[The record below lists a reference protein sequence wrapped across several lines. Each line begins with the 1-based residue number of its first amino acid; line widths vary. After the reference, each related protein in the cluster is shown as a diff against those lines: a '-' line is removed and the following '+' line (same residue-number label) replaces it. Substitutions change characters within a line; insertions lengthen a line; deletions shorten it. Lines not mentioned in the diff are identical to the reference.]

1 MTQFDFIIIG
11 GGAAGMTAACRIRK
25 GSPQAKVLLI
35 DRGET
40 LGGVL
45 CQCVHHGFG
54 LSYFGEDLT
63 GTEYARRLEQQVKNA
78 SVQVLLCTEVLEVSP
93 DKTLTFSNV
102 QGIQTCSFRH
112 LILASGCTE
121 RALGSL
127 GVSGTRPAG
136 IFTAGEAQKL
146 INVHH
151 QDIGDRAVI
160 IGSGDIGMILAR
172 RLSLCGKKVICM
184 TEIADKSPALS
195 RNRINCLEAFHIP
208 LLLRTRLTEVHGY
221 PHIEAVTLLDIPTNT
236 LRRVECSLLIVAAG
250 LLPDRTLIQNFFPPL
265 WEAAP
270 DLNALPKWLHLCG
283 NCHHVH
289 PIVDGVSFQAEK
301 LADRLTETI

>member
-25 GSPQAKVLLI
+25 GSPQAKILLI

-93 DKTLTFSNV
+93 DKTLTFSNA

-172 RLSLCGKKVICM
+172 HLSLCGKKVICM

-195 RNRINCLEAFHIP
+195 RNRINCLEAFQIP
-208 LLLRTRLTEVHGY
+208 LFLRTRLIEIHGY

-301 LADRLTETI
+301 LADRLTEAI

>member
-25 GSPQAKVLLI
+25 GNPQAKVLLI

-40 LGGVL
+40 LGGIL

-93 DKTLTFSNV
+93 DKTLTFSNA

-151 QDIGDRAVI
+151 QYIGDRAVI

-172 RLSLCGKKVICM
+172 RLSLCGKEVICM

-301 LADRLTETI
+301 LADHLTETI

>member
-1 MTQFDFIIIG
+1 MLT
-11 GGAAGMTAACRIRK
+11 R
-25 GSPQAKVLLI
+25 
-35 DRGET
+35 
-40 LGGVL
+40 L

-93 DKTLTFSNV
+93 DKTLTFSNA

-195 RNRINCLEAFHIP
+195 RNRIYCLEAFQIP
-208 LLLRTRLTEVHGY
+208 LLLRTRLIEIHGY
-221 PHIEAVTLLDIPTNT
+221 PHIEAVTLLDIPTNA
-236 LRRVECSLLIVAAG
+236 LRRVECSLLIIAAG
-250 LLPDRTLIQNFFPPL
+250 LIPDRILIQNFFPPL

-270 DLNALPKWLHLCG
+270 D
-283 NCHHVH
+283 
-289 PIVDGVSFQAEK
+289 
-301 LADRLTETI
+301 

>member
-25 GSPQAKVLLI
+25 GSPQAKILLI

-93 DKTLTFSNV
+93 DKTLTFSNA

-195 RNRINCLEAFHIP
+195 RNRINCLEAFQIP
-208 LLLRTRLTEVHGY
+208 LLLRTRLIEIHGY
-221 PHIEAVTLLDIPTNT
+221 PHIEAVTLLDIPTNA
-236 LRRVECSLLIVAAG
+236 LRRVECSLLIIAAG
-250 LLPDRTLIQNFFPPL
+250 LIPDRILIQNFFPPL

>member
-1 MTQFDFIIIG
+1 MTQFDFAIIG
-11 GGAAGMTAACRIRK
+11 GGAAGMTAACHIWKR
-25 GSPQAKVLLI
+25 SPQSRILLI
-35 DRGET
+35 DRGDT

-45 CQCVHHGFG
+45 CQCIHHGFG

-63 GTEYARRLEQQVKNA
+63 GTEYARRLEQQLKKT
-78 SVQVLLCTEVLEVSP
+78 SVQILLCTEVLEVSP
-93 DKTLTFSNV
+93 DKTITFSNTG
-102 QGIQTCSFRH
+102 GIRTCSFLH

-146 INVHH
+146 INIHH
-151 QDIGDRAVI
+151 KDIGDKAVI

-172 RLSLCGKKVICM
+172 RLSLCGKEVICM
-184 TEIADKSPALS
+184 TEIADKSPALL
-195 RNRINCLEAFHIP
+195 RNRINCLEAFQIP
-208 LLLRTRLTEVHGY
+208 LFLRTRLIEIHGY
-221 PHIEAVTLLDIPTNT
+221 PHIEAVTLLDIPTNA
-236 LRRVECSLLIVAAG
+236 LRRVECSLLIIAAG
-250 LLPDRTLIQNFFPPL
+250 LIPDRTLIQNFFPSL
-265 WEAAP
+265 WETAP
-270 DLNALPKWLHLCG
+270 DLNALPEWLHLCG

-301 LADRLTETI
+301 LADYILENI

>member
-25 GSPQAKVLLI
+25 GNPQAKVLLI

-40 LGGVL
+40 LGGIL

-93 DKTLTFSNV
+93 DKTLTFSNA

-151 QDIGDRAVI
+151 QYIGDRAVI

-172 RLSLCGKKVICM
+172 RLSLCGKEVICM

>member
-40 LGGVL
+40 LGGIL

-93 DKTLTFSNV
+93 DKTLTFSNA

-151 QDIGDRAVI
+151 QYIGDRAVI

-172 RLSLCGKKVICM
+172 RLSLCGKEVICM

>member
-25 GSPQAKVLLI
+25 GSPQAKILLI

-93 DKTLTFSNV
+93 DKTITFSNA

-172 RLSLCGKKVICM
+172 HLSLCGKEVICM

-301 LADRLTETI
+301 LADRLTEAI

>member
-25 GSPQAKVLLI
+25 GSPQAKILLI

-78 SVQVLLCTEVLEVSP
+78 SVQVLLFTEVLEVSP
-93 DKTLTFSNV
+93 DKALTFSNA

-270 DLNALPKWLHLCG
+270 DLRVLPQWLHLCG

>member
-25 GSPQAKVLLI
+25 GSPEAKVLLI

-172 RLSLCGKKVICM
+172 HLSLCGKEVICM

>member
-40 LGGVL
+40 LGGIL

-93 DKTLTFSNV
+93 DKTLTFSNA

-172 RLSLCGKKVICM
+172 RLSLCGKEVICM

>member
-1 MTQFDFIIIG
+1 MTQFEFIIIG

-25 GSPQAKVLLI
+25 GNPQAKVLLI

-40 LGGVL
+40 LGGIL

-93 DKTLTFSNV
+93 DKTLTFSNA

-151 QDIGDRAVI
+151 QYIGDRAVI

-172 RLSLCGKKVICM
+172 RLSLCGKEVICM

>member
-25 GSPQAKVLLI
+25 GSPQAKILLI

-93 DKTLTFSNV
+93 DKTITFSNA

-172 RLSLCGKKVICM
+172 HLSLCGKEVICM

-208 LLLRTRLTEVHGY
+208 LLLRTRLTEIHGY

-250 LLPDRTLIQNFFPPL
+250 LLPDRILIQNFFPPL

-301 LADRLTETI
+301 LADRLTETR

>member
-40 LGGVL
+40 LGGIL

-93 DKTLTFSNV
+93 DKTLTFSNA

-151 QDIGDRAVI
+151 QYIGDRAVI
-160 IGSGDIGMILAR
+160 IGSGDIGIILAR
-172 RLSLCGKKVICM
+172 RLSLCGKEVICM

-270 DLNALPKWLHLCG
+270 YLNALPKWLHLCG

>member
-25 GSPQAKVLLI
+25 GSPQAKILLI

-93 DKTLTFSNV
+93 DKTLTFSNA

-195 RNRINCLEAFHIP
+195 RNRINCLEAFQIP
-208 LLLRTRLTEVHGY
+208 LFLRTRLIEIHGY
-221 PHIEAVTLLDIPTNT
+221 PHIEAVTLLDIPTNA
-236 LRRVECSLLIVAAG
+236 LRRVECSLLIIAAG
-250 LLPDRTLIQNFFPPL
+250 LIPDRILIQNFFPPL

>member
-25 GSPQAKVLLI
+25 GSPQAKILLI

-93 DKTLTFSNV
+93 DKTITFSNA

-195 RNRINCLEAFHIP
+195 RNRINCLEAFQIP
-208 LLLRTRLTEVHGY
+208 LFLRTRLIEIHGY
-221 PHIEAVTLLDIPTNT
+221 PHIEAVTLLDIPTNA
-236 LRRVECSLLIVAAG
+236 LRRVECSLLIIAAG
-250 LLPDRTLIQNFFPPL
+250 LIPDRILIQNFFPPL

>member
-25 GSPQAKVLLI
+25 GSPQAKILLI

-93 DKTLTFSNV
+93 DKTITFSNA

-172 RLSLCGKKVICM
+172 HLSLCGKEVICM

-208 LLLRTRLTEVHGY
+208 LLLRTRLTEIHGY

-301 LADRLTETI
+301 LADRLTEAI